1 MKKILAMLLA
11 VTLLFVFTAC
21 GDEASVEVNSLKP
34 ADALK
39 KYVVDVYTANGFSA
53 DITVNYDGAEEV
65 VKFSVLAPFDNSRV
79 QYVYNG
85 SVSDA
90 AFVSEVINGAKLNFF
105 YHTDAEGNK
114 VATWID
120 AKKIATNAD
129 IKPYML
135 AKLLFANGAVFDG
148 DALQMD
154 FAGEGSMT
162 FTGTNVSSS
171 VVSGYKEIYPM
182 PEDGDKG
189 AYEDE
194 IKALKYVYTVE
205 NSELA
210 GVAVE
215 GTVNGKAFSI
225 KAENFVALEKGTNIA
240 IEAAD
245 SYVKD
250 VTAEE
255 IAEIKKQQEAEAKAA
270 EEAAKAAAEAAT
282 QEGAAGSGEAA
293 AE

>member
-11 VTLLFVFTAC
+11 VTLLFAFTAC

-53 DITVNYDGAEEV
+53 DITVNYDGAKET
-65 VKFSVLAPFDNSRV
+65 VKYSVLAPFDNSRV
-79 QYVYNG
+79 QYVHNG
-85 SVSDA
+85 SVSNV
-90 AFVSEVINGAKLNFF
+90 AFVSEVIDGAKLNFF

-135 AKLLFANGAVFDG
+135 TKLLFANGAVFDG

-182 PEDGDKG
+182 PEDGDKD

-205 NSELA
+205 NNELT
-210 GVAVE
+210 GVTVE

-225 KAENFVALEKGTNIA
+225 KAENFVALEKGTTMA

-245 SYVKD
+245 SYAKD